1 MKLARVL
8 WRIAILSLATAALV
22 GLTRM
27 YGNSVQY
34 PLPSPRAREARLH
47 QPSLPEAGEFPEVLG
62 GGMVVAVCALAGR
75 IIFRL
80 RLNPPP
86 RNSDKMVSLGLA
98 KASSIRNK

>member
-8 WRIAILSLATAALV
+8 WRIAILLLAAAALV

-27 YGNSVQY
+27 YGNSLQY

-47 QPSLPEAGEFPEVLG
+47 QPSLPEDAGAFSEVLG
-62 GGMVVAVCALAGR
+62 GGVVVAVCALAGR
-75 IIFRL
+75 IVFRL

-86 RNSDKMVSLGLA
+86 RNSDKLVSLGLA
-98 KASSIRNK
+98 KDGTDS